1 VQPALGGGGE
11 DRHVG
16 ADLGDDVLGADDPDA
31 VELVQLPDLVQVR
44 LGQRLDLG
52 ELADL
57 GGAVVDGDQHYRQHS
72 GVLIGEEGAF
82 QCLLQPADPAAHRA
96 AGQLGQGPGSRAGL
110 HSADSRNLLHKSGP
124 RSGTVCIGSFSCVLT
139 RR

>member
-1 VQPALGGGGE
+1 MRRVSRRYLAPRNDWVQPALGGGGE

-44 LGQRLDLG
+44 LGQR
-52 ELADL
+52 
-57 GGAVVDGDQHYRQHS
+57 S

-82 QCLLQPADPAAHRA
+82 RGPA
-96 AGQLGQGPGSRAGL
+96 GPGPGVARRAPQ
-110 HSADSRNLLHKSGP
+110 R
-124 RSGTVCIGSFSCVLT
+124 
-139 RR
+139 